1 MNRKGYEMILTLKE
15 QLAIDLNCSK
25 EDFDKNRNTVKILC
39 KNHLRRRNIDDDLFM
54 FMACFG
60 KGTVVATCG
69 EMQAFM
75 VKYVEKMD
83 GFRCFDMPLNV
94 LENEL
99 KKYGGIISEIEEF
112 YLLENS
118 KVCQIDTGFD
128 IEILEG
134 AAIKKLYED
143 HRFHMALGYS
153 QEQERKDMLA
163 VVAYKNGEILGVA
176 GASNDTDQIWQIG
189 IDVVPEKQK
198 QHVATD
204 IVKIISDEVLKRG
217 KIPYYGTA
225 WSNIASKRVA
235 INAGYKPV
243 WVEMKAMKI

>member
-1 MNRKGYEMILTLKE
+1 MISKLKE

-25 EDFDKNRNTVKILC
+25 TDFDKNENTIKELC
-39 KNHLRRRNIDDDLFM
+39 KNHLRRRNIEDDLLM

-60 KGTVVATCG
+60 KGTVVTIC
-69 EMQAFM
+69 EDMKAFM
-75 VKYVEKMD
+75 TKYVAEMT

-112 YLLENS
+112 YLLESSRIGPIN
-118 KVCQIDTGFD
+118 TGFD

-134 AAIKKLYED
+134 AIIKKLYED
-143 HRFHMALGYS
+143 HRFHMALGYC
-153 QEQERKDMLA
+153 QEQEHKDMLA
-163 VVAYKNGEILGVA
+163 VVAYENGEIVGVA

-189 IDVVPEKQK
+189 IDVVPEKQEH
-198 QHVATD
+198 HVATD
-204 IVKIISDEVLKRG
+204 IVKIISNEVLKRG

-235 INAGYKPV
+235 VNSGYKPV
-243 WVEMKAMKI
+243 WVEMKAKRI

>member
-1 MNRKGYEMILTLKE
+1 MISKLKE

-25 EDFDKNRNTVKILC
+25 ADFDKNENTVKILC
-39 KNHLRRRNIDDDLFM
+39 KNHLKRRNIEDDLFM

-60 KGTVVATCG
+60 KGTVVATCE
-69 EMQAFM
+69 EMEKFM
-75 VKYVEKMD
+75 TKYVAKMD

-99 KKYGGIISEIEEF
+99 KKHGGMISEIEEF
-112 YLLENS
+112 YLLES
-118 KVCQIDTGFD
+118 DKIGQINTKFD
-128 IEILEG
+128 VEILEG

-143 HRFHMALGYS
+143 NRFHMALGYC
-153 QEQERKDMLA
+153 QEQDRKDMLA
-163 VVAYKNGEILGVA
+163 VVAYENGEIVGVA

-198 QHVATD
+198 HHVATD
-204 IVKIISDEVLKRG
+204 IVRIISDEVLKRG

-243 WVEMKAMKI
+243 WVEMKVKKI

>member
-1 MNRKGYEMILTLKE
+1 MISKLKE

-25 EDFDKNRNTVKILC
+25 TDFDKNENTVKTLC
-39 KNHLRRRNIDDDLFM
+39 KNQLRRRNIEDDLFM

-60 KGTVVATCG
+60 KGTVITICE
-69 EMQAFM
+69 EMEAFM
-75 VKYVEKMD
+75 TKHVAEMD

-112 YLLENS
+112 YLLES
-118 KVCQIDTGFD
+118 DKICQINTDFD
-128 IEILEG
+128 IVILEG
-134 AAIKKLYED
+134 VAIKKLYED
-143 HRFHMALGYS
+143 RRFQMALGYC

-163 VVAYKNGEILGVA
+163 VVAYENGEIVGVA

-189 IDVVPEKQK
+189 IDVVPDKRK
-198 QHVATD
+198 HHVATD
-204 IVKIISDEVLKRG
+204 IVKIVSNEVLKRG

-243 WVEMKAMKI
+243 WVEMKAKKI

>member
-1 MNRKGYEMILTLKE
+1 MISTLKE

-25 EDFDKNRNTVKILC
+25 EDFDNNNNIVKILC

-60 KGTVVATCG
+60 KGTVVATC
-69 EMQAFM
+69 EELEAFM
-75 VKYVEKMD
+75 TKYVENMD

-99 KKYGGIISEIEEF
+99 KKYGAIISEIEEF
-112 YLLENS
+112 YLLERGE
-118 KVCQIDTGFD
+118 VCQVNTDFD

-134 AAIKKLYED
+134 AAIRKLYDD

-153 QEQERKDMLA
+153 QEQERRDMLA
-163 VVAYKNGEILGVA
+163 VVASEDGEILGVA

-189 IDVVPEKQK
+189 VDVVPEKRK
-198 QHVATD
+198 HHVATD
-204 IVKIISDEVLKRG
+204 IVKIISNEVLKRN
-217 KIPYYGTA
+217 KVPYYGTA

-235 INAGYKPV
+235 INAGYKPA

>member
-1 MNRKGYEMILTLKE
+1 MISTLKE

-25 EDFDKNRNTVKILC
+25 ADFDKNRNIVKILC
-39 KNHLRRRNIDDDLFM
+39 KNHSRRRNIEDDLFM

-60 KGTVVATCG
+60 KGTVVATCE
-69 EMQAFM
+69 EMEAFM
-75 VKYVEKMD
+75 IKYVEKMD

-99 KKYGGIISEIEEF
+99 KKYDGIISEIEEF
-112 YLLENS
+112 YLLES
-118 KVCQIDTGFD
+118 GEICQINTGFD

-134 AAIKKLYED
+134 VAIKKLYED
-143 HRFHMALGYS
+143 HRFHMALGYC

-163 VVAYKNGEILGVA
+163 VVAYENGEIVGVA
-176 GASNDTDQIWQIG
+176 GASNDTDEVWQIG
-189 IDVVPEKQK
+189 IDVVPEKQNH
-198 QHVATD
+198 HVATD
-204 IVKIISDEVLKRG
+204 IVKIISNEVLKRG

-225 WSNIASKRVA
+225 WSNVASKRVA

-243 WVEMKAMKI
+243 WVEMKAKKI